1 MPSTTTRTRGGGT
14 CGFSCRRF
22 RRSSLARCG
31 SAARVAALVPGPIA
45 ARAAPARVG
54 RRGGARV
61 GHNVF
66 WTGASKHSRAG
77 IARARVRGVGGVGH
91 RPTCPRTRRYSRC
104 RPADRFSTTRAFA
117 IVRWDRCDRAALE
130 RLEGGALDA
139 GTPLYAVFFPF
150 EMSEQR
156 AFDRIPGKWSQVA
169 RVQDVT
175 LWRLDAKAE
184 ITSRR

>member
-1 MPSTTTRTRGGGT
+1 ME
-14 CGFSCRRF
+14 
-22 RRSSLARCG
+22 
-31 SAARVAALVPGPIA
+31 SAAWASANLPANAAILTMQTSGSFLYYTP
-45 ARAAPARVG
+45 
-54 RRGGARV
+54 
-61 GHNVF
+61 
-66 WTGASKHSRAG
+66 
-77 IARARVRGVGGVGH
+77 
-91 RPTCPRTRRYSRC
+91 
-104 RPADRFSTTRAFA
+104 FA

-150 EMSEQR
+150 EISEQR